1 MVYVEICITRN
12 SNVMTEEGM
21 KKLQRHIERTGRY
34 EPLVVRPL
42 KEETHTLAPTSSELQ
57 SVAPGEAGGA
67 ARYQVLNGHHRLEVL
82 RRLGRTTARCEVWEV
97 DEREAL
103 LLLATL
109 NRLEGRD
116 DPMRRAALVAELAGT
131 AGEDVAALAKFL
143 PEDRAALERALALGR
158 EALPGPVGAEA
169 ARAGTLRPM
178 TFFLRVEEMEVV
190 RKALGAAG
198 RSGNDNGRAEINS
211 APTNGN
217 GKRNCRTGQSPVPTN
232 GKEHAER
239 GRGRAENLV
248 RLAESF
254 LAGEK

>member
-1 MVYVEICITRN
+1 M
-12 SNVMTEEGM
+12 
-21 KKLQRHIERTGRY
+21 
-34 EPLVVRPL
+34 
-42 KEETHTLAPTSSELQ
+42 AP
-57 SVAPGEAGGA
+57 
-67 ARYQVLNGHHRLEVL
+67 RYQVLNGHHRLEVL

-158 EALPGPVGAEA
+158 EALPRPVGVEA

-190 RKALGAAG
+190 RKALAAATAAV
-198 RSGNDNGRAEINS
+198 RPRAGEQENRG
-211 APTNGN
+211 TGERGN
-217 GKRNCRTGQSPVPTN
+217 GKTAAP
-232 GKEHAER
+232 ER
-239 GRGRAENLV
+239 GRVRAENLV
-248 RLAESF
+248 RLAEAF
-254 LAGEK
+254 LDQQEK